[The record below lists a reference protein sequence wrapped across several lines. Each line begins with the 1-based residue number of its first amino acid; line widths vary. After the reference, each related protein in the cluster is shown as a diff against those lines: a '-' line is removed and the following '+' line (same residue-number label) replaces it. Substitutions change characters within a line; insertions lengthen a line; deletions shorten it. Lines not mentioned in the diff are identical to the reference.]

1 MTQADWKVPLVSQ
14 VVSANLPLLL
24 SPKFYTLGDGT
35 TAAEGF
41 HLQMILIPN
50 STYSDNTSHLGI
62 FFRLVTGT
70 FDAKLVW
77 PYQYRTVISLIPM
90 DNEAGRADNV
100 QEVSMTI
107 LPNRDSCR
115 LRSAFLRPST
125 DSDNNPRPD
134 GCGTR
139 RIIDLTA
146 LGLYSNGS
154 VTTSPFVVNNTLHIR
169 MKVYEGDVGSS
180 YPTANLALKFNEF
193 ISAYV
198 WDVKDFANTQVE
210 SLQSKRVAVLSSEPF
225 YTHSSGYLFQLFL
238 TLLPSKHAFAISA
251 ALLQGDFD
259 R

>member
-24 SPKFYTLGDGT
+24 SPKFYTLGEGT
-35 TAAEGF
+35 TAPEGF
-41 HLQMILIPN
+41 NLQMILIPN

-62 FFRLVTGT
+62 FFRLVTGAY
-70 FDAKLVW
+70 DAKLVW
-77 PYQYRTVISLIPM
+77 PYQFKTVISLVPM
-90 DNEAGRADNV
+90 NSENGKAD
-100 QEVSMTI
+100 EISMTI

-139 RIIDLTA
+139 RIADLTQ
-146 LGLYSNGS
+146 LGLYPNGS

-169 MKVYEGDVGSS
+169 MKVYEGDVGQA
-180 YPTANLALKFNEF
+180 YPTANLDVKFNEF
-193 ISAYV
+193 ISAYI
-198 WDVKDFANTQVE
+198 WEVKDFAKTQVQ
-210 SLQSKRVAVLSSEPF
+210 SLESKRVAVLSSEPF